1 MTARSQADEGLQ
13 RARADEPTVACR
25 KLLLRAADLLRAD
38 RARHEHAM
46 DQAAL
51 DEFARRL
58 PGEYFGMD
66 SQLVEEVRAQFLDRA
81 PAIRPGQTRAE
92 YALVLR
98 LTAGHCYAC
107 QPSALCPAHR

>member
-1 MTARSQADEGLQ
+1 MIGRSQADEGLQ
-13 RARADEPTVACR
+13 RIRGAALSEDCRA
-25 KLLLRAADLLRAD
+25 LLIRAANLLHAD
-38 RARHEHAM
+38 RARHEHPM

-51 DEFARRL
+51 DDLARRL
-58 PGEYFGMD
+58 PVEYFGMD
-66 SQLVEEVRAQFLDRA
+66 SQLVDEARAQFLDRA

-107 QPSALCPAHR
+107 QPSALCPTHR